1 MQGGPIGRQDVA
13 RQSCG
18 MTRNHDELRELDRR
32 NGGGMDVRLVW
43 NSRTDRLYVV
53 VIDAQRD
60 DDFRVAVEAGDAL
73 EAFHHPY
80 AYRRPGPASRR
91 ARALARSTAGSTSGS
106 GS

>member
-1 MQGGPIGRQDVA
+1 
-13 RQSCG
+13 

-32 NGGGMDVRLVW
+32 TGGGIDVTLLW

-53 VIDAQRD
+53 VIEAQRD
-60 DDFRVAVEAGDAL
+60 SDFRVAVEAGDAL

-80 AYRRPGPASRR
+80 AYRRPRPALQR
-91 ARALARSTAGSTSGS
+91 ARAGVRPTAGSTSGS